1 LLFDLKCYKPVI
13 LFYFELNA
21 LTLFVFC
28 IFFWLLFFHKF
39 EIVLYYKKQ
48 KQQQLLFFNF
58 KEKLNQ
64 QENLNYLEDFRVHS
78 PNFFVH
84 AFYDLFQELE
94 TLFTLNNLDL
104 NFSERQILAYCLM
117 GYTYKEIA
125 QFTNSSF
132 KSVESKKYRLKQK
145 LERVNLLFI
154 LN

>member
-1 LLFDLKCYKPVI
+1 M
-13 LFYFELNA
+13 
-21 LTLFVFC
+21 
-28 IFFWLLFFHKF
+28 
-39 EIVLYYKKQ
+39 
-48 KQQQLLFFNF
+48 
-58 KEKLNQ
+58 
-64 QENLNYLEDFRVHS
+64 
-78 PNFFVH
+78 
-84 AFYDLFQELE
+84 
-94 TLFTLNNLDL
+94 NNLDL